1 MQNVGQGT
9 VVFKAS
15 ESVYVDDIQVGIT
28 SPIQPLALG
37 ETAALVTNKVI
48 SEGEKVEIKVTT
60 KDGISATTTGIASAN
75 PTAPPNVAPVLASIG
90 AKSVNEGV
98 LLTFTVS
105 ATDADFPAQALTYSA
120 TNIPAGATFTAATR
134 TFSWTP
140 TESQGSGT
148 YDVAFSVSDGAGGS
162 DSEIVR
168 ITVGEVNV
176 CSCSCCH
183 RF

>member
-1 MQNVGQGT
+1 MRKITKLKRSIKAVSPVIATLLIIAIAVVASLVVYAWVTGYIGGVTLKVGSAIKIQSFYRDPDTGLLTIYVQNVGQGT

-28 SPIQPLALG
+28 SLIQPLALG

-75 PTAPPNVAPVLASIG
+75 PTAPPNVAPVFAAVG

-98 LLTFTVS
+98 
-105 ATDADFPAQALTYSA
+105 
-120 TNIPAGATFTAATR
+120 
-134 TFSWTP
+134 
-140 TESQGSGT
+140 
-148 YDVAFSVSDGAGGS
+148 
-162 DSEIVR
+162 
-168 ITVGEVNV
+168 IT
-176 CSCSCCH
+176 
-183 RF
+183 